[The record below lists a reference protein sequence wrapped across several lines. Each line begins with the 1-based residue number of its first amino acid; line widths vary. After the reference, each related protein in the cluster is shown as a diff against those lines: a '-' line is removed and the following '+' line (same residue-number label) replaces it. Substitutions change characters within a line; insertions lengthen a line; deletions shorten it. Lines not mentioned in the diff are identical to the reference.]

1 MKDFFLTKI
10 LKYIGKKADG
20 YKTYAGA
27 TGKALAGL
35 GTLITGIIGV
45 LGIIFP
51 DQGLPKME
59 IEPALALISAGVFA
73 ISSGLSSYGVGKKL
87 DKAADQSDAIAKT
100 EIAQVATVRKA
111 ISNVA
116 AKQ

>member
-1 MKDFFLTKI
+1 MNDFILVKI
-10 LKYIGKKADG
+10 LKAIGTRMDG

-35 GTLITGIIGV
+35 GTLISGILGV

-59 IEPALALISAGVFA
+59 IEPALGLISAGVFA

-87 DKAADQSDAIAKT
+87 EKAEVQRIVIANT
-100 EIAQVATVRKA
+100 TP
-111 ISNVA
+111 
-116 AKQ
+116 